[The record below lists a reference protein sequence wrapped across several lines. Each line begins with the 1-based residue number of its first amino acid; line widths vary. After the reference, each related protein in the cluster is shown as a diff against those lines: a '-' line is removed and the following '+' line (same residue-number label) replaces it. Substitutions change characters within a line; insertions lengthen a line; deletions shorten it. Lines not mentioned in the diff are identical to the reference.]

1 MHTRWPRRIVVVL
14 AGLAFATCARGQLP
28 DGTAHWK
35 STIEVEGG
43 PAADVGPMQAEIWVK
58 QGKLRMQTQV
68 IGITQNFVKSGD
80 TMYQW
85 TEGQKNGM
93 KMATAVAGR
102 ASASGDYA
110 TRIEE
115 YRTKGTKK
123 GSESVD
129 GHACDIFELSS
140 NSPAGAGV
148 GVRKETVWLARDL
161 HNFPLK
167 VISEANGS
175 RITSR
180 NSAVSFQ
187 ASVPDS
193 MLAPP
198 ADVEFRD
205 MSEMIRNMK

>member
-1 MHTRWPRRIVVVL
+1 MHTRWPPRIFVVL
-14 AGLAFATCARGQLP
+14 AGLALAASAGAQLP

-35 STIEVEGG
+35 STIEVQGG

-115 YRTKGTKK
+115 YRTKGTNK

-140 NSPAGAGV
+140 DSPAGA
-148 GVRKETVWLARDL
+148 RKETVWLARDL

-167 VISEANGS
+167 VVSEANGS